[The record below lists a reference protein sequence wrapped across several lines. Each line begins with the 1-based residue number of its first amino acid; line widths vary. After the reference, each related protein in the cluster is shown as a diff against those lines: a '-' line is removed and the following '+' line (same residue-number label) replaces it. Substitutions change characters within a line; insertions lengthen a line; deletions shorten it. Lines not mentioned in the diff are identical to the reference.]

1 MKRLLIVVDY
11 QCDFVD
17 REPSLSNKRQL
28 TLLATELLCIKEDC
42 YKEIT
47 SELAKE
53 KWHKLFTGA
62 NGHYVYIIYDDA
74 FIEEALFWK
83 DMEFYHSNTD
93 GWLYIVSM
101 NHQLVFPMN
110 DYGYDLIH
118 DLMTGKDIS
127 VMGRDNLP
135 DYADY
140 EWNEE

>member
-1 MKRLLIVVDY
+1 MTSDDIPNELTCELSFDIDITDGILTIK
-11 QCDFVD
+11 
-17 REPSLSNKRQL
+17 PSRPFTRN
-28 TLLATELLCIKEDC
+28 EL
-42 YKEIT
+42 Y
-47 SELAKE
+47 
-53 KWHKLFTGA
+53 
-62 NGHYVYIIYDDA
+62 DA

-118 DLMTGKDIS
+118 DLMTDKDIS